1 MGCDMFVAAWSHL
14 IPLRWVGRILH
25 NGYNGY
31 NMLILSQLRPLS
43 PQFEQNKD
51 KILTDAILVAKTT
64 NISQWVTKY
73 VYLSVCHDSSV

>member
-1 MGCDMFVAAWSHL
+1 
-14 IPLRWVGRILH
+14 
-25 NGYNGY
+25 
-31 NMLILSQLRPLS
+31 MLILSQLRPLS

-64 NISQWVTKY
+64 NISQWITKY